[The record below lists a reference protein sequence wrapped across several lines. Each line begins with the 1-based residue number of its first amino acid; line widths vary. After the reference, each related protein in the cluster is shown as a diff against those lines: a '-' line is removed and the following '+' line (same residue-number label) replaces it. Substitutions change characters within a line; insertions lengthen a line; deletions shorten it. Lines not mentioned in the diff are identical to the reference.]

1 MKSVF
6 EIEVNVPQEKLAEL
20 FAEPENYKKWMGDLE
35 GFEIISG
42 KPGMLGLKYR
52 LMQKNGNKKTDF
64 IATVT
69 ASNLPNEFSMTIQE
83 PDVAQVSVTGQFVA
97 LSADKTK
104 LISKEEFKFKGI
116 SNKIGGLLYQQ
127 SIKGDHHHYTMNFKH
142 FEKILTRNCVGKI

>member
-42 KPGMLGLKYR
+42 KPGMLGSKYR

-69 ASNLPNEFSMTIQE
+69 ASNLPNEFSMTIEE
-83 PDVAQVSVTGQFVA
+83 PNVAQVSVTGQFVA
-97 LSADKTK
+97 LSAEKTK
-104 LISKEEFKFKGI
+104 FISKEEFKFKGI
-116 SNKIGGLLYQQ
+116 SNKIGGLLYQR
-127 SIKGDHHHYTMNFKH
+127 SIKGDHHRYTMNFKH
-142 FEKILTRNCVGKI
+142 FAENIN